1 MISNLKK
8 LTANRKFKWIVFIV
22 VFLCYVP
29 YIVSLFSKIPIDSDY
44 SNLVLEAGDIAGGNF
59 FLSGWNQTGI
69 SFFSTDLL
77 FYIIGVAVAGVS
89 TWAYVIASVLM
100 FVVWAVCA
108 QFVIKAGQDKY
119 TIFDLLLF
127 LAIAGF
133 PCLFNVNML
142 RAHTAVMIWGVL
154 ALIFINKAVHDEH
167 NKRKGLYTILAFLLL
182 FMGCFGDQIIYV
194 FFIAPIV
201 IYYLRDLLSN
211 QIKTAKKDILIIG
224 ICVAAV
230 VFAFLADKLYYMV
243 GDANKNAFLDSK
255 AFEPFDNLYAKII
268 LYIKSIFYLN
278 DMAFNGQTLFSLST
292 PLYLLRTIVVFYAFY
307 VVIKNI
313 RLFIRNK
320 EVGLIDFV
328 LSAGFVLMSL
338 VYILTNI
345 SVDEN
350 SSRYFGTLPGIFAI
364 LIIRHLNRTGLWER
378 ARLIN
383 GKVKASWIAACV
395 AVVMIVSSFVF
406 PLSVH
411 PAETEQER
419 LGKYLKSQGLS
430 HGYATFWNA
439 SAVTVTTGQDVNV
452 RSVWM
457 PGDAYEP
464 YIWFCKDEWYEEE
477 SNFVVVRN
485 PEHNENFRMTEESVV
500 SYWGQYDKKLT
511 FENYVILVFDHD
523 ISEEMCLTQSGS

>member
-8 LTANRKFKWIVFIV
+8 LTANGKFKWIVFII

-29 YIVSLFSKIPIDSDY
+29 YIISLFSKIPIDSDY
-44 SNLVLEAGDIAGGNF
+44 SNLVLEADDILGGNF

-69 SFFSTDLL
+69 SFFTADLL
-77 FYIIGVAVAGVS
+77 YYTIGVAVAGVS
-89 TWAYVIASVLM
+89 IWAYVIASVLM

-108 QFVIKAGQDKY
+108 QFAIKVGQNKY

-133 PCLFNVNML
+133 PCLFNVSML
-142 RAHTAVMIWGVL
+142 RAHTAVMIWGLL
-154 ALIFINKAVHDEH
+154 ALIFINKAVCDEQ
-167 NKRKGLYTILAFLLL
+167 NRRKRLYYILAFLVL
-182 FMGCFGDQIIYV
+182 FLGCFGDQIIYV

-201 IYYLRDLLSN
+201 IYFLRDLLSN
-211 QIKTAKKDILIIG
+211 QIKAAKKDILIIG

-268 LYIKSIFYLN
+268 LYIKTIFYLN
-278 DMAFNGQTLFSLST
+278 DMAFSGQALFSLSM
-292 PLYLLRTIVVFYAFY
+292 PLYLLRTIIVFYAFY
-307 VVIKNI
+307 VVGKNI
-313 RLFIRNK
+313 KLFIKNK

-338 VYILTNI
+338 IYILTNI

-364 LIIRHLNRTGLWER
+364 LIIRNLNRTGLWER
-378 ARLIN
+378 ARIIN
-383 GKVKASWIAACV
+383 GKVKASWIAACI
-395 AVVMIVSSFVF
+395 AVVMVLGSIVF
-406 PLSVH
+406 PLSVR

-439 SAVTVTTGQDVNV
+439 SAVTVTTGQDVKI
-452 RSVWM
+452 RSVLVT
-457 PGDAYEP
+457 GEGYQP

-485 PEHNENFRMTEESVV
+485 PEHNSNFGVMEESVV
-500 SYWGQYDKKLT
+500 DQWGRYDKKLT
-511 FENYVILVFDHD
+511 FENYAILVYDRD
-523 ISEEMCLTQSGS
+523 ISEEMCLTQSE